1 MDHPTLAGQE
11 RRREFVV
18 RVVVVVVPLLVVVG
32 GGEGSAIGEFGLSV
46 GATVGARVMGATVVG
61 EGGMGDEGGAVGTTR
76 SVVVCNATIVPPV
89 ATTTV

>member
-46 GATVGARVMGATVVG
+46 GATVGESVMGATVG
-61 EGGMGDEGGAVGTTR
+61 ERMMGEGGAVGTTR
-76 SVVVCNATIVPPV
+76 SVVVCNETIVPPV